1 MEEAEALYE
10 AKVQIEVERLKALEP
25 LGKQIRSSGF
35 AQYETNPLVEFPDGN
50 QLAQLKLKL
59 FRLGIR
65 KNPRPATSPLKME
78 LIQRG
83 ILSGETKGRTIP
95 VIKVGSATLKQ
106 IEPLPLMVLSA
117 SLMAG
122 VLFGLFAVLLMES
135 AQRGLQFPRK
145 LSEVK
150 I

>member
-1 MEEAEALYE
+1 
-10 AKVQIEVERLKALEP
+10 
-25 LGKQIRSSGF
+25 
-35 AQYETNPLVEFPDGN
+35 
-50 QLAQLKLKL
+50 
-59 FRLGIR
+59 
-65 KNPRPATSPLKME
+65 ME